1 MRSLF
6 RFNTFDSDNDI
17 GEKWENDMEKSDSM
31 NIQGVIF
38 RRISVRAYQPEPASL
53 DDLEAVR
60 RTGERAEALSDAD
73 MQFHL
78 RTDAQMGNEIK
89 GIIGDYGK
97 TIHAPHYIV
106 LASRERDGYLT
117 DAGFRFEQM
126 VLDATARGL
135 GTCWVGL
142 MFKEASL
149 RSTLGLDGS
158 WRMIVLSPIGRPLE
172 NSLTNRML
180 RALAGSKGRKP
191 IDQLFFW
198 QRHGGMLPT
207 SVMSD
212 QRLMQVLEATRW
224 APSWMNRQPWRFVL
238 LDREILVY
246 KIQHQD
252 REGKDYHRLDCGIA
266 MCHLHVT
273 ARALGIQGRWELGS
287 FEIPGVSGAEPIGK
301 YILENKVL

>member
-1 MRSLF
+1 
-6 RFNTFDSDNDI
+6 
-17 GEKWENDMEKSDSM
+17 MEKSDST
-31 NIQGVIF
+31 NIQGVIA
-38 RRISVRAYQPEPASL
+38 RRISIRTYQPETASL
-53 DDLEAVR
+53 GDLEAVR
-60 RTGERAEALSDAD
+60 SAGERAEALTDAD

-106 LASRERDGYLT
+106 LASREREGYLT

-126 VLDATARGL
+126 ILDATTRGL

-149 RSTLGLDGS
+149 RSSLGLDGS
-158 WRMIVLSPIGRPLE
+158 WRMIVLSPIGRPLK
-172 NSLTNRML
+172 NSLANRML
-180 RALAGSKGRKP
+180 RTLAGSKGRKP

-198 QRHGGMLPT
+198 QRHGERLPA
-207 SVMSD
+207 SVTSD
-212 QRLMQVLEATRW
+212 QRLMQVFEATRW
-224 APSWMNRQPWRFVL
+224 APSWMNRQPWRFML

-246 KIQHQD
+246 KMQRQN
-252 REGKDYHRLDCGIA
+252 REGKDYNRLDCGIA
-266 MCHLHVT
+266 MCHLHFT
-273 ARALGIQGRWELGS
+273 ARELGIKGSFELGS
-287 FEIPGVSGAEPIGK
+287 FEVPGISGAEPIGK

>member
-1 MRSLF
+1 M
-6 RFNTFDSDNDI
+6 
-17 GEKWENDMEKSDSM
+17 WENDMEKSDSI
-31 NIQGVIF
+31 NIQDIIS
-38 RRISVRAYQPEPASL
+38 RRISVRAYQLEPVSL

-60 RTGERAEALSDAD
+60 RAGEQAEALTDTD

-106 LASRERDGYLT
+106 LASREREGYLT

-149 RSTLGLDGS
+149 RSSLGLDGS

-172 NSLTNRML
+172 NSLANRML
-180 RALAGSKGRKP
+180 RTLAGSKGRKP

-198 QRHGGMLPT
+198 QRHGEMLPA
-207 SVMSD
+207 SVTSD

-246 KIQHQD
+246 KMQRQN
-252 REGKDYHRLDCGIA
+252 REGKDYNRLDCGIA
-266 MCHLHVT
+266 MCHMHLT
-273 ARALGIQGRWELGS
+273 ARALGIGGRWELGS
-287 FEIPGVSGAEPIGK
+287 FEVPGISGAEPIGK

>member
-1 MRSLF
+1 
-6 RFNTFDSDNDI
+6 
-17 GEKWENDMEKSDSM
+17 MEKSDSM
-31 NIQGVIF
+31 NIQDVIF

-60 RTGERAEALSDAD
+60 RAGERAEALTDAD

-106 LASRERDGYLT
+106 LASREREGYLT

-198 QRHGGMLPT
+198 QRHGEMLPA

-224 APSWMNRQPWRFVL
+224 SPSWMNRQPWRFVL

-246 KIQHQD
+246 KLQHQD

-273 ARALGIQGRWELGS
+273 ARALGIKGRFELGS
-287 FEIPGVSGAEPIGK
+287 YEVPGVSGAEPIGK
-301 YILENKVL
+301 YILENKAL

>member
-1 MRSLF
+1 
-6 RFNTFDSDNDI
+6 
-17 GEKWENDMEKSDSM
+17 MEESDSM
-31 NIQGVIF
+31 NIQDVIF
-38 RRISVRAYQPEPASL
+38 RRISVRTYQPEPASI

-60 RTGERAEALSDAD
+60 RAGERAEALTEAD

-78 RTDAQMGNEIK
+78 RTDRQMGREIK
-89 GIIGDYGK
+89 GLIGDYGK

-106 LASRERDGYLT
+106 LASREREGYLT

-126 VLDATARGL
+126 VLDATALGL

-158 WRMIVLSPIGRPLE
+158 WRMIVLSPIGRPLKK
-172 NSLTNRML
+172 SLTNRML
-180 RALAGSKGRKP
+180 RTLAGSKERKP

-198 QRHGGMLPT
+198 QRHGEILPGSVT
-207 SVMSD
+207 SN

-246 KIQHQD
+246 KMQCQN
-252 REGKDYHRLDCGIA
+252 REGKDYNRLDCGIA
-266 MCHLHVT
+266 MCHMHLT
-273 ARALGIQGRWELGS
+273 ARALGIKGRFKLGS
-287 FEIPGVSGAEPIGK
+287 FEVPGLSGAEPIGK
-301 YILENKVL
+301 YILENKLL